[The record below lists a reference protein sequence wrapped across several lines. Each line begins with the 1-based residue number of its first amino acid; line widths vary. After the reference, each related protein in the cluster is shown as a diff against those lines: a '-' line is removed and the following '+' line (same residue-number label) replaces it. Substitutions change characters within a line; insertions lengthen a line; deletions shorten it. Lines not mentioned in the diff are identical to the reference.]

1 MYDEVITM
9 NCDEI
14 GQFRCIEIL
23 TWLQGWG
30 DYSPLFHFP
39 KSQSQVRISTHQN
52 WPIHII

>member
-9 NCDEI
+9 NCVAI